1 MVPFY
6 LTISGESCSH
16 QAAPNKPL
24 IFPVTIS
31 VMADLARTHETEIEF
46 LVHYNLNRKPG
57 KTHTHHSQKVAND
70 TPCLQNL
77 NCIPVPSV
85 IKPWT
90 LPGS

>member
-16 QAAPNKPL
+16 QAPNKPL

-46 LVHYNLNRKPG
+46 LVHYNLNRNLAK
-57 KTHTHHSQKVAND
+57 HT
-70 TPCLQNL
+70 LIIL
-77 NCIPVPSV
+77 RR
-85 IKPWT
+85 WLMT
-90 LPGS
+90 LLACRTQTVFLFLLS

>member
-46 LVHYNLNRKPG
+46 LVHYNLNRNLAK
-57 KTHTHHSQKVAND
+57 HT
-70 TPCLQNL
+70 LIIL
-77 NCIPVPSV
+77 RR
-85 IKPWT
+85 WLMT
-90 LPGS
+90 LLACRTQTVFLFLLS

>member
-16 QAAPNKPL
+16 QAPNKPL

-46 LVHYNLNRKPG
+46 LVHYNLNRNPAK
-57 KTHTHHSQKVAND
+57 HT
-70 TPCLQNL
+70 LIIL
-77 NCIPVPSV
+77 RR
-85 IKPWT
+85 WLMT
-90 LPGS
+90 LLACRTQTVFLFLLS